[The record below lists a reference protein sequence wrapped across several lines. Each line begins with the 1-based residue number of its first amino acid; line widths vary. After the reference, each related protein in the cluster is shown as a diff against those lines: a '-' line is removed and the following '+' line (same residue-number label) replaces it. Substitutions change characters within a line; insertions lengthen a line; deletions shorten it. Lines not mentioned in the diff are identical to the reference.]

1 MRSPVVY
8 KDLLLFNCD
17 GTDRQ
22 FIAALD
28 KTTGKLKWETKRNGS
43 KAYSTP
49 LVIKVDG
56 QDQIVSTGAEWVY
69 GYEAASGKEL
79 WKVRYP
85 GGYSNVP
92 RPVYG
97 HGLVFVSSGY
107 NTPAMY
113 AIRPTGQGDVTD
125 SHVAWQEKR
134 GAPHNPSPLLVDDY
148 LYTVSDGGVLT
159 CRTAKNGEQ
168 VWQQRIA
175 GGYSASL
182 VFANGNIYAQNETG
196 VTTVFK

>member
-1 MRSPVVY
+1 
-8 KDLLLFNCD
+8 
-17 GTDRQ
+17 
-22 FIAALD
+22 
-28 KTTGKLKWETKRNGS
+28 
-43 KAYSTP
+43 
-49 LVIKVDG
+49 
-56 QDQIVSTGAEWVY
+56 
-69 GYEAASGKEL
+69 
-79 WKVRYP
+79 
-85 GGYSNVP
+85 
-92 RPVYG
+92 
-97 HGLVFVSSGY
+97 
-107 NTPAMY
+107 MY

-168 VWQQRIA
+168 VWQHRIS

-196 VTTVFK
+196 VTTVFKHGAKYEEVAVNKLQGRTLATLAISNGAIYLRTDEHLFRIDQK